1 METGS
6 RPIPLELYI
15 HIPFCIR
22 KCAYCDFLSFPAGE
36 EERSLYV
43 EQLAREIEEAGAAF
57 GEYVAET
64 VFIGG
69 GTPSVLEGAQ
79 IGRIM
84 DAVRESFHLSEEAE
98 ITMEVNPGTA
108 SPEKLR
114 SWRRS
119 GINRLS
125 LGLQS
130 AQNRELRYLG
140 RIHTAE
146 DFLESFHAAREA
158 GFENINVDLMSALP
172 GQTEEAWEDTLK
184 KVLSLMPEHI
194 SAYSLIIEEGTP
206 FYEKYGTEGME
217 RKGKARAR
225 ADLPPLPDENTERS
239 MYEATERIL
248 SEAGYHRYEISN
260 YARPGFECRHNRG
273 YWTGTEYLGLGLGA
287 SSYIIRN
294 READLGGCP
303 DEAGLLALSGAE
315 RFLNTLDMGKYLAY
329 SREDF
334 RAGRHTEG
342 RDRLT
347 WKDRMEEFMFLGLRL
362 TEGVAEQEFERRF
375 GCPIRQ
381 VYGKALEE
389 CVREGLMEYVHDPAC
404 SGSVSPDGLVQ
415 TQGKEALDSR
425 WRLTGRGVDVSNWVL
440 AKFLIDE
447 KA

>member
-6 RPIPLELYI
+6 RRIPLELYI

-36 EERSLYV
+36 EERNLYV

-69 GTPSVLEGAQ
+69 GTPSVLEAAQ

-84 DAVRESFHLSEEAE
+84 DAVKESFHLSEEAE

-108 SPEKLR
+108 SPDKLR

-130 AQNRELRYLG
+130 AQNRELGYLG

-172 GQTEEAWEDTLK
+172 GQTEEAWEDTLR
-184 KVLSLMPEHI
+184 KVLALKPEHI
-194 SAYSLIIEEGTP
+194 SAYSLMIEEGTP
-206 FYEKYGTEGME
+206 FYEKYGTEGKE
-217 RKGKARAR
+217 REGEVR
-225 ADLPPLPDENTERS
+225 ADLPPLPDEDTERG
-239 MYEATERIL
+239 MYEAAERIL
-248 SEAGYHRYEISN
+248 REAGYHRYEISN

-294 READLGGCP
+294 READRGGCP
-303 DEAGLLALSGAE
+303 DEAGLLTLSGAE
-315 RFLNTLDMGKYLAY
+315 RFSNTPDMEKYLAY

-342 RDRLT
+342 RECLT

-362 TEGVAEQEFERRF
+362 TEGVAEQEFECRF

-381 VYGKALEE
+381 VYGKVLAE
-389 CVREGLMEYVHDPAC
+389 CVREGLMEYTHDPAC
-404 SGSVSPDGLVQ
+404 SGSVSPDG
-415 TQGKEALDSR
+415 R

-447 KA
+447 KV